1 MVVYLSAGQYINPQV
16 WFIPTLDSWVSSSGR
31 RPLQTEALS
40 MAHMGR
46 VDRKRKS
53 APPAAGSGSTSSKD
67 VSTERQFFT
76 HRTSAPLAKKYSIP
90 SGPVASATIGVP
102 DSTLASDGTAGPV
115 PSQYLEVAR
124 TSTYNGHLMRPLFL
138 GPVRPAVFAQQMWE
152 GQCE

>member
-53 APPAAGSGSTSSKD
+53 APPAAVSGSTSSKD

-76 HRTSAPLAKKYSIP
+76 HRTSALLAKKYSIP
-90 SGPVASATIGVP
+90 SGPVASATIG
-102 DSTLASDGTAGPV
+102 GY
-115 PSQYLEVAR
+115 QIQ
-124 TSTYNGHLMRPLFL
+124 HLLVTEPLVL
-138 GPVRPAVFAQQMWE
+138 SPHNILRWPEPPPTMVT
-152 GQCE
+152 